1 MNGLI
6 FYANILWVN
15 KTIFFPSGTGA
26 NILTVFL
33 AWLNLDLGM
42 SSCLYKGLDAYT
54 KTWLQFA
61 FPIYIWALVGLIVIL
76 SRRFAWITKLM
87 GTNAVKVLATLFL
100 LSYTKLQ
107 RTIITA
113 LSFTYIT
120 VPDGA
125 KRFVW
130 VYDGNIDYGKGKHI
144 LLIVAA
150 VVFLVMLSIPYV
162 LVLLFIQCLRK
173 LSNAHNQVGS
183 WVTRLIPLLDAYAG
197 PYKPRYPFWTGFLLL
212 VRNPLFLIFTFNYT
226 DDPSLNLMAILIV
239 SFLVPILAWC
249 LRGVYKKWQL
259 DILESSFFFNLGVMA
274 AAMQYIRNH
283 NEVQMTAVAYTSISI
298 VFATF
303 VGIVIYHTGCRI
315 HAWEKLAKLKYMSVK
330 RCFVRIPENIEND
343 NQNMPPT
350 EHWKDYR
357 EPLFEYMDDKN
368 VDENPDNN
376 HY

>member
-1 MNGLI
+1 
-6 FYANILWVN
+6 
-15 KTIFFPSGTGA
+15 
-26 NILTVFL
+26 
-33 AWLNLDLGM
+33 
-42 SSCLYKGLDAYT
+42 
-54 KTWLQFA
+54 
-61 FPIYIWALVGLIVIL
+61 
-76 SRRFAWITKLM
+76 
-87 GTNAVKVLATLFL
+87 
-100 LSYTKLQ
+100 
-107 RTIITA
+107 
-113 LSFTYIT
+113 
-120 VPDGA
+120 
-125 KRFVW
+125 
-130 VYDGNIDYGKGKHI
+130 
-144 LLIVAA
+144 
-150 VVFLVMLSIPYV
+150 MLSIPYV

-259 DILESSFFFNLGVMA
+259 DILESSFFFNLGVTA